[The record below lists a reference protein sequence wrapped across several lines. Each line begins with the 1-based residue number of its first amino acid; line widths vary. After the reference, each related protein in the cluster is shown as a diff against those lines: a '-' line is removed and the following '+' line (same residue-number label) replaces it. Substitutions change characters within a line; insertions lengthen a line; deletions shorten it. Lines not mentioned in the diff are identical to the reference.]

1 MAAADAR
8 TLLLGAGFWRRLA
21 RMPGR
26 LRPAALASIALLA
39 VGVLGGCGLQP
50 PVQGWA
56 VSTALF
62 DTADTRLGKAIE
74 PHARAH
80 PGLAGVVPLGRGR
93 DAFASRALLADAAE
107 RTLDV
112 QYYIWRNDMSGRLLF
127 EALHRAADR
136 GVRVR
141 LLLDDQNTGGLDAIL
156 AALDAHPQIE
166 VRLFNPFVSRRWRA
180 LGYLHDFSRL
190 NRRMH
195 NKSFTA
201 DSQASIIGGRNVGD
215 EYFDAGQDL
224 LFVDLDV
231 LAIGP
236 VVSEVSRDFDRY
248 WASPSAYPVASLFAG
263 VDPAAV
269 AGVSTAAAQVERDPA
284 ARDYVAALSTSP
296 FVRDLLAGS
305 LPFEWVPT
313 RLVSDDP
320 AKGLGEAPEHGLLL
334 PRIRE
339 ILGTPT
345 REVQL
350 VSPYFVPTAVG
361 VEALASLA
369 AAGIKVSVLTNSLEA
384 TDVAVVHAGY
394 AKRRKALLEA
404 GISLFEMKRTS
415 PLTVKKDLGLSGSSA
430 SSLHAKTFA
439 VDGRRVFVGSF
450 NFDPRSARLNTEMGF
465 VIDSPSLGTGVA
477 EAFARQLPAHAY
489 EVRLGQSGAMEWVE
503 QLEGQS
509 LVHEREPG
517 TSWFLRASVWVMSL
531 LPIEWM
537 L

>member
-1 MAAADAR
+1 M
-8 TLLLGAGFWRRLA
+8 LSENLRR
-21 RMPGR
+21 R
-26 LRPAALASIALLA
+26 LRPSFVASAALLVMGALA
-39 VGVLGGCGLQP
+39 GCGLQP
-50 PVQGWA
+50 PAQGWA
-56 VSTALF
+56 VTTAGL
-62 DTADTRLGKAIE
+62 DTADTRLGKAIA
-74 PHARAH
+74 PHAQAH
-80 PGLAGVVPLGRGR
+80 PGLAGVIPLGNGR
-93 DAFASRALLADAAE
+93 DAFASRALLADAAQ

-141 LLLDDQNTGGLDAIL
+141 LLLDDNNTSGLDPIL
-156 AALDAHPQIE
+156 AALDAHPHIE
-166 VRLFNPFVSRRWRA
+166 VRLFNPFVNRRWRA
-180 LGYLHDFSRL
+180 LGYLNDFSRL

-201 DSQASIIGGRNVGD
+201 DNLASIIGGRNVGD

-231 LAIGP
+231 LAVGP

-248 WASPSAYPVASLFAG
+248 WSSPSAYPVSSLLAS
-263 VDPAAV
+263 VDPATV
-269 AGVSTAAAQVERDPA
+269 AGVTTAAALVERNPA
-284 ARDYVAALSTSP
+284 ARAYVEALAKSP

-305 LPFEWVPT
+305 LPFEWAPT

-320 AKGLGEAPEHGLLL
+320 AKGLGQAPEHSLLL
-334 PRIRE
+334 PRLKE

-345 REVQL
+345 REVEL

-361 VEALASLA
+361 VQALAGMT
-369 AAGIKVSVLTNSLEA
+369 AAGVKVSVLTNSLEA

-394 AKRRKALLEA
+394 AKRRKAMLEA
-404 GISLFEMKRTS
+404 GIRLFEMKRSS
-415 PLTVKKDLGLSGSSA
+415 PLTVKKELGLSGSSA

-465 VIDSPSLGTGVA
+465 VIDSPNMGTGIA
-477 EAFARQLPAHAY
+477 DAFARRVSAHSY
-489 EVRLGQSGAMEWVE
+489 EVRLGKSGALEWVE

-509 LVHEREPG
+509 LVHEQEPG
-517 TSWFLRASVWVMSL
+517 TSWLLRSSVWFLSL